1 MSRFSGYELIVS
13 PKAENQLK
21 KISRVHQKALIETFG
36 EIVEDP
42 LLGKPL
48 SRELTGRFSLR
59 VGTYR
64 IVYKV
69 DQIDKRVIVL
79 RIGLRPKLYN

>member
-1 MSRFSGYELIVS
+1 MPKFSEYELILS

-21 KISRVHQKALIETFG
+21 KTSRAHQKALIETFG

-48 SRELTGRFSLR
+48 SRELTGKFSFR
-59 VGTYR
+59 VGAFR
-64 IVYKV
+64 LVYKV

-79 RIGLRPKLYN
+79 RIGHRSKIYN